1 MRLNPIHF
9 LLPLC
14 ACLPT
19 MAAETA
25 WQTVAPDVSVRLI
38 SSGQVTPSGKALVAL
53 EIDMPETTKTYWR
66 VPGESGLPVDLD
78 FSASNGVESYSM
90 LWPYPMRETK
100 SGLLDYVYYGHTI
113 LPIELDLAGSDG
125 VVDVMAT
132 LGICSEICVPA
143 QLRLNL
149 PITSE
154 APDAPN
160 SLRIKQA
167 LAEVPIA
174 WTENEEPL
182 GSVSVVPGTAAIAIA
197 GLTDGVDPDSLI
209 AATSDG
215 DPLFGAPQKSPHG
228 DLVVLPILSKS
239 DNSALYG
246 MDVEVTF
253 MTDMG
258 AYVVSRTIEA
268 GDANSDAAEG
278 Q

>member
-1 MRLNPIHF
+1 MRLNPIHL

-14 ACLPT
+14 ACLPAV
-19 MAAETA
+19 AAETP

-38 SSGQVTPSGKALVAL
+38 SSGQVTASGKALVAL

-78 FSASNGVESYSM
+78 FSASNGVEAYTM
-90 LWPYPMRETK
+90 LWPYPTRETK

-113 LPIELDLAGSDG
+113 LPIELDLSGSDG

-149 PITSE
+149 PIAGN

-167 LAEVPIA
+167 LAEVPIE
-174 WTENEEPL
+174 WKENEEPL
-182 GSVSVVPGTAAIAIA
+182 GSVSLVPGTAAIAI
-197 GLTDGVDPDSLI
+197 GDVHDMVDPDSLI
-209 AATSDG
+209 AAMPEG
-215 DPLFGAPQKSPHG
+215 EPLFGAPQKSPHS
-228 DLVVLPILSKS
+228 DLVMLPILGKS
-239 DNSALYG
+239 DNSALDG

-258 AYVVSRTIEA
+258 AYVVSRTIEV
-268 GDANSDAAEG
+268 GDADSDAEQG